1 MYLLA
6 LLFFMQSVA
15 ARDNS
20 PQAIDDI
27 GAVVRLAQPARRIV
41 SLSPHVTELLFE
53 VGAGK
58 RVVGAV
64 SYSDYPPAAKTIPG
78 VGSASHLDLEKI
90 LALQPDLV
98 VAWHSGNSLQD
109 MQAIQQMGIPVFYS
123 EPRRVQ
129 DIPRN
134 LEELGMLTG
143 NIRIA
148 RSRAA
153 AFRKHYE
160 SLHKQFSKG
169 KKIRVFFQLWHQPLM
184 TVNGE
189 HLISDLIAL
198 CGGTNVFGKTRS
210 LTPVIG
216 WEAVVNAAPEVVL
229 ATDVDR
235 SDLVDRWRTVPA
247 IPAMVSDTFY
257 VLSADLLHRQGPRI
271 LQGAEQVCHSLQDAR
286 LKIRDTGN

>member
-1 MYLLA
+1 
-6 LLFFMQSVA
+6 MQSVA
-15 ARDNS
+15 AGDNR

-27 GAVVRLAQPARRIV
+27 GAVVRLAQPARRII
-41 SLSPHVTELLFE
+41 SLSPHVTELLFD
-53 VGAGK
+53 VGAGN

-78 VGSASHLDLEKI
+78 VGSAGRLDREKI

-123 EPRRVQ
+123 EPRRMQ

-134 LEELGMLTG
+134 LEQLGILTG

-160 SLHKQFSKG
+160 SLRKQFSRE
-169 KKIRVFFQLWHQPLM
+169 KKVKVFFQLWHQPLM

-198 CGGTNVFGKTRS
+198 CGGTNVFGRTRS
-210 LTPVIG
+210 LTPVVG
-216 WEAVVNAAPEVVL
+216 REAVVNTAPEVVL
-229 ATDVDR
+229 ATDVSR
-235 SDLVDRWRTVPA
+235 SDLVDRWSTLPQ

-257 VLSADLLHRQGPRI
+257 VLAADLLHRQGPRI
-271 LQGAEQVCHSLQDAR
+271 LQGAEQVCRSLQDAR
-286 LKIRDTGN
+286 RKMRDIGNQILLFR

>member
-1 MYLLA
+1 MH
-6 LLFFMQSVA
+6 SVA

-20 PQAIDDI
+20 PRAVDDT
-27 GAVVRLAQPARRIV
+27 GAVVRLTQPARRIV

-53 VGAGK
+53 AGAGNH
-58 RVVGAV
+58 VVGAV
-64 SYSDYPPAAKTIPG
+64 AYSDYPPAAKTIPG
-78 VGSASHLDLEKI
+78 VGSAGQLDLEKI
-90 LALQPDLV
+90 FTLQPDLV
-98 VAWHSGNSLQD
+98 VAWYSGNSLQD
-109 MQAIQQMGIPVFYS
+109 MLAIQQMGIPVFYS
-123 EPRRVQ
+123 DPRRIQ

-134 LEELGMLTG
+134 LEQLGILTG

-160 SLHKQFSKG
+160 SLRKQFSGMEKM
-169 KKIRVFFQLWHQPLM
+169 RVFFQLWYQPLM

-198 CGGTNVFGKTRS
+198 CGGINVFGKTRS
-210 LTPVIG
+210 LTPVVG
-216 WEAVVNAAPEVVL
+216 QEAVVRTAPEVVL

-235 SDLVDRWRTVPA
+235 SDLVDRWRTAPA

-271 LQGAEQVCHSLQDAR
+271 LQGAEQVCRSLQDAR
-286 LKIRDTGN
+286 LKIRGTGN